1 MGVEAG
7 SFMTL
12 DEVDELLGRINEA
25 YPDRYTIVPQ
35 GSSKMSNGGWTWD
48 GLGDISFIGVIE
60 AGQEDYTVQNLLET
74 DPFKEFTSHTRSWYE
89 NGYMMQDCLSNTETG
104 SSMIRNGKAST
115 CFDNGAYYSDLDYH
129 NSGIVRVQL
138 TTAKADTTT
147 ISGMCWV

>member
-1 MGVEAG
+1 M
-7 SFMTL
+7 
-12 DEVDELLGRINEA
+12 DELLGRINEA

-74 DPFKEFTSHTRSWYE
+74 DSFKEFTSHTRSWYE

-104 SSMIRNGKAST
+104 FFHDPERK
-115 CFDNGAYYSDLDYH
+115 
-129 NSGIVRVQL
+129 SGPPAL
-138 TTAKADTTT
+138 TTARIIRIWTITTAESCAYSSQRQKR
-147 ISGMCWV
+147 IPLRFPGMLLGIIDL

>member
-35 GSSKMSNGGWTWD
+35 GSSKMSNSGWTWD

-74 DPFKEFTSHTRSWYE
+74 DSFKEFTSHTRSWYE

-104 SSMIRNGKAST
+104 SSMIRNGKAAT